1 MNLLTLKAGTGD
13 IYSVG
18 DLIEAIELNLP
29 STLPSFERLRDK
41 EEKNKK
47 SEYDI
52 LLKYIQVIISREKK
66 CHFKLFLLF

>member
-1 MNLLTLKAGTGD
+1 VNLLTLKAGTGD

-66 CHFKLFLLF
+66 KCHF